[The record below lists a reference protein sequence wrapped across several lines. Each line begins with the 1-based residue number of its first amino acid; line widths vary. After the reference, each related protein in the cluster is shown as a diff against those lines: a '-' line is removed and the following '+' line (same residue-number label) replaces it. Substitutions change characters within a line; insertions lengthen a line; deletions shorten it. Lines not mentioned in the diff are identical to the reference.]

1 MIYEGERES
10 ITSTRA
16 EVLKGKH
23 LVVDAVGRGVD
34 PVAFAVLFY
43 VCFVRL
49 DSPARIQAIGLL
61 LYKRS
66 LIEENGEKSNFSICK
81 HTNLAID

>member
-34 PVAFAVLFY
+34 PVALR
-43 VCFVRL
+43 C
-49 DSPARIQAIGLL
+49 SLL
-61 LYKRS
+61 CL
-66 LIEENGEKSNFSICK
+66 LCALGFSS
-81 HTNLAID
+81 